1 VWHEGQIGAP
11 SSNTIYKWWAKVYDE
26 PSEVFGLNGS
36 RVSKLTVR
44 KIGENRDVFNFDRG
58 MDKDAENDEV
68 ASVVALI
75 LAKFA

>member
-1 VWHEGQIGAP
+1 MWHEGQIGEP
-11 SSNTIYKWWAKVYDE
+11 SSNTIYKWWAKVFGE
-26 PSEVFGLNGS
+26 PSEEFGLNGS

-44 KIGENRDVFNFDRG
+44 KFGESRDLFNFDRG

-68 ASVVALI
+68 ATVVALI